1 MSDRTQNAR
10 ENVRIHIR
18 IYMSD
23 RTSEYMS
30 DKRQRQIECQF
41 VGITRRKFCFLPWQI
56 PWFAAIYQSH
66 KPLVPKTCFTISTMV
81 LINIILNCCISV
93 VYGDTQLRT
102 GGRTLQSCSL
112 FFRFHCDVRTRRW
125 TLTLAVRCY
134 HEKRLVLPIGPI
146 VG

>member
-1 MSDRTQNAR
+1 MHARRNARMSDRTQNAR

-81 LINIILNCCISV
+81 LTLYSIVAFLWYMGIHSLELGAARCRV
-93 VYGDTQLRT
+93 VH
-102 GGRTLQSCSL
+102 S
-112 FFRFHCDVRTRRW
+112 FFGSTVM
-125 TLTLAVRCY
+125 
-134 HEKRLVLPIGPI
+134 
-146 VG
+146 